1 MSSTSGTSGES
12 LRPPPSAANTRRS
25 KKTSSCS
32 FSSTRMVAAKK
43 ENTRRISER
52 IGCGADGRSASISRC
67 LKKSSEMMRKKGAD
81 DPMTPPHDSS
91 AIRISRRH
99 SSSVLFESSSETPT
113 PRACTVTDS
122 AAIRWD

>member
-1 MSSTSGTSGES
+1 MSSTSGTSSES
-12 LRPPPSAANTRRS
+12 LRAPLSDANTSRS

-43 ENTRRISER
+43 EKMRRISER
-52 IGCGADGRSASISRC
+52 MACGAEGRSASISRC

-91 AIRISRRH
+91 AMRIRRRH
-99 SSSVLFESSSETPT
+99 RRSVLLESSSETPT
-113 PRACTVTDS
+113 PRACNVIVS
-122 AAIRWD
+122 AGIRWG

>member
-1 MSSTSGTSGES
+1 M
-12 LRPPPSAANTRRS
+12 
-25 KKTSSCS
+25 
-32 FSSTRMVAAKK
+32 
-43 ENTRRISER
+43 RRISER
-52 IGCGADGRSASISRC
+52 IG
-67 LKKSSEMMRKKGAD
+67 EMMRKKGAD

>member
-1 MSSTSGTSGES
+1 M
-12 LRPPPSAANTRRS
+12 
-25 KKTSSCS
+25 
-32 FSSTRMVAAKK
+32 
-43 ENTRRISER
+43 RRISER
-52 IGCGADGRSASISRC
+52 IGCGADGRSASIS
-67 LKKSSEMMRKKGAD
+67 AD